1 MDIPESSGL
10 CISARRRMR
19 RIGHAVVPAVARAVI
34 DAPCA
39 PARRRSDGADH
50 RIAARRRRSPMPAA
64 PRRAAPRA
72 RRRQAKKKPPVRPQ
86 AERGGRGQISGGRTS
101 TRRPQRCRIFAA
113 WGPAA

>member
-10 CISARRRMR
+10 CISARHRMR
-19 RIGHAVVPAVARAVI
+19 RIGAAVVPAVARAVI

-39 PARRRSDGADH
+39 PGPAAVGRSDGSDR

-64 PRRAAPRA
+64 PRRAAPLA

-86 AERGGRGQISGGRTS
+86 AERGGWDQEWRSYLHSQI
-101 TRRPQRCRIFAA
+101 P
-113 WGPAA
+113 